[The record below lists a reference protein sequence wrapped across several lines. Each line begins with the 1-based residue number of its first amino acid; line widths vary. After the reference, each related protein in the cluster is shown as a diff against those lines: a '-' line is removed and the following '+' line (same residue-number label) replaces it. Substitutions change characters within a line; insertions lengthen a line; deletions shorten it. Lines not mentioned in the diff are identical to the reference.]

1 MNNFPITPAATYRLQ
16 FNRDFRF
23 ADARALGPYLHALGV
38 TDLYASPLLA
48 ARRGSPHGYDV
59 TDPARLNPELG
70 GEKDFAA
77 LVEALEQHEMGL
89 LLDIVPNHMA
99 AGSEN
104 PWWRDVLRNGPE
116 SPYAAFFDIDWRPAA
131 GTGPA
136 GKVLLPVLGAP
147 YGEALE
153 NGELTIALAE
163 DGFWLSYRK
172 LRFPLNRA
180 SSVRLLEHG
189 LKRLAKNPGFNH
201 PAAAQL
207 LDLIA
212 SLKGLPE
219 RGKDEN
225 PGKSGGTGEPEEL
238 GTPGEPGESAGTGGL
253 RKELGTPGGA
263 ARRQTAWERLWRLYS
278 EQPGI
283 KAFIDENLRIINGKK
298 GDPQSFNLLDRI
310 IREQFYRPAFWRV
323 AGEEINYRRFF
334 DVSDLVSLR
343 TEEESVFAAAHAL
356 VFKLIAAGRVTGLRI
371 DHIDGLRDPQVY
383 LNRLQEHLGKEK
395 TAGAEAAGAGETA
408 AEAESGAAEAGTTE
422 AAGAAGAET
431 TETAGAA
438 SAAAGAAGGTE
449 AEKRGA
455 MEALETARPPGRR
468 PAFYVVAEKIL
479 GDDEE
484 LPAGWPVHG
493 TTGYDFLNALNGLF
507 VDRRSAAALD
517 ELYSRMGGPETEKNF
532 ATVVY
537 LQKKKVMA
545 ELFASEVSNL
555 VQMLGRLAQAD
566 RYGRDLTGSELK
578 EALTEVTACLPVYRT
593 YIRDFAVTER
603 DRRYIEG
610 AVSETVRRRPAA
622 RPACVFLRRVLLLAF
637 PDYLAAEQ
645 KREWLNFVMRWQQF
659 TGPIMAKGFEDT
671 ALYVYN
677 RLVSLNEVGG
687 DPGRTAGIPVVEFHR
702 RNRVRQARRPHTL
715 NATSTHDTKRSE
727 DVRARINVLS
737 EIPAAWTQAVER
749 WHRWNQPKKP
759 VVNGAPVP
767 DGNMELL
774 IYQTLIGAWP
784 LREEE
789 VSSFQERLRAY
800 LVKAAREAKIH
811 TSWLAPN
818 AGYERALEDFVTAIL
833 EPSEEN
839 RFLPDFLQ
847 FQKIPAFYGALN
859 SLAQVLLKI
868 ASPGVPDFYQ
878 GTELWNFSL
887 VDPDNRRP
895 VDFQVR
901 MEVLKTLQ
909 NWNNA
914 KTRNG
919 ENKENERG
927 GWKLA
932 LAGELLQRWED
943 GRVKLYLTYQVLHVR
958 RTHRDLFL
966 AGEYIP
972 LVAAGPRDEHICAF
986 ARHLGG
992 DWVLAAAPR
1001 LSARLMLE
1009 SATQCADFSNNEPLL
1024 PLPPLAFPLGEGVWG
1039 ETSLLL
1045 PAHAPDRWRNILT
1058 GEVVQTA
1065 TAAQNPPHPP
1075 GSNLHP
1081 PEYKALP
1088 IAAVLRNFPV
1098 ALLAGI
1104 PA

>member
-1 MNNFPITPAATYRLQ
+1 MGNFLRVPAATCRLQ

-23 ADARALGPYLHALGV
+23 ADARALVPYLHALGV

-70 GEKDFAA
+70 DEKDFAA

-116 SPYAAFFDIDWRPAA
+116 SPYAAFFDTDWRPAA

-153 NGELTIALAE
+153 NGELTIALTE
-163 DGFWLSYRK
+163 EGFWLCYRE

-189 LKRLAKNPGFNH
+189 LERLAKNPGFNH

-225 PGKSGGTGEPEEL
+225 PGESGGTGEHKEP
-238 GTPGEPGESAGTGGL
+238 GTPGEPGESEGTGEL
-253 RKELGTPGGA
+253 RKGGGTPGGA
-263 ARRQTAWERLWRLYS
+263 ARRQTVWERLWRLYS

-310 IREQFYRPAFWRV
+310 IGEQFYRPAFWRV

-343 TEEESVFAAAHAL
+343 MEEESVFAAAHAL

-383 LNRLQEHLGKEK
+383 LNRLQEHLWKEK
-395 TAGAEAAGAGETA
+395 TAGAEAAGGGETT
-408 AEAESGAAEAGTTE
+408 AEAESGAAEAGMME
-422 AAGAAGAET
+422 AAGAAGP
-431 TETAGAA
+431 ETAGMAWAA
-438 SAAAGAAGGTE
+438 NAAGGTE

-455 MEALETARPPGRR
+455 TEALETARPPGRR
-468 PAFYVVAEKIL
+468 PGFYVAAEKIL

-493 TTGYDFLNALNGLF
+493 TTGYDFLNTLNGLF
-507 VDRRSAAALD
+507 VDGRSAATLD
-517 ELYSRMGGPETEKNF
+517 GLYARMGGPETEKDF

-566 RYGRDLTGSELK
+566 RHGRDLTGSELK

-593 YIRDFAVTER
+593 YIRDFAATER

-610 AVSETVRRRPAA
+610 AVSEAVRRRPAA

-645 KREWLNFVMRWQQF
+645 KWEWLNFVMRWQQF

-687 DPGRTAGIPVVEFHR
+687 NPGRTAGISVAEFHR
-702 RNRVRQARRPHTL
+702 RNRVRQARRPHSL

-749 WHRWNQPKKP
+749 WHRWNQPRKP

-789 VSSFQERLRAY
+789 VPSFRERLRAY
-800 LVKAAREAKIH
+800 LVKAAREAKVL
-811 TSWLAPN
+811 TSWLAPD

-914 KTRNG
+914 KARNG
-919 ENKENERG
+919 GNKENERG

-943 GRVKLYLTYQVLHVR
+943 GRVKLYLTYQALHVR

-972 LVAAGPRDEHICAF
+972 LVAAGPRDEHVCAF
-986 ARHLGG
+986 ARHLGD

-1001 LSARLMLE
+1001 LAARLMLE
-1009 SATQCADFSNNEPLL
+1009 STTKCADYANNEPLP
-1024 PLPPLAFPLGEGVWG
+1024 PLPPLAFPSGERVWG

-1081 PEYKALP
+1081 PEYKALS

-1104 PA
+1104 PS